1 MPRLLL
7 LRHAKSS
14 WSDDAI
20 PDFDRPLNPRGR
32 TTLPLMGRHLAAH
45 GLTPQRVLCSS
56 ARRTRETLAGL
67 LPFFETDLEVRQTRD
82 LYEAGEDRMIDQIRA
97 HGATARTLLVVGH
110 NPGLQE
116 TALALIGSGNPSF
129 IEDIEKKFPTAAC
142 AVIDF
147 PAGKWV
153 DVEPK
158 SGRVVA
164 FFRPRELHLVGEIEA
179 MEDDEA

>member
-7 LRHAKSS
+7 LRHAKST
-14 WSDDAI
+14 WDDEAVA
-20 PDFDRPLNPRGR
+20 DHDRPLNARGR
-32 TTLPLMGRHLAAH
+32 STLPLMGRHMAVH
-45 GLTPQRVLCSS
+45 GLSPQKILCSS

-67 LPFFETDLEVRQTRD
+67 LPFFDGDLEVRLTRE

-97 HGATARTLLVVGH
+97 HGVNARTLLVIGH

-116 TALALIGSGNPSF
+116 TAIGLIGSGNPLF
-129 IEDIEKKFPTAAC
+129 LEDIERKFPTAGL

-147 PAGKWV
+147 PAMKWV

-158 SGRVVA
+158 TGRIVA
-164 FFRPRELHLVGEIEA
+164 FFRPRELHVVSELGEF
-179 MEDDEA
+179 EDE

>member
-14 WSDDAI
+14 WNDEATDDYE
-20 PDFDRPLNPRGR
+20 RPLNARGR
-32 TTLPLMGRHLAAH
+32 ASLPLMGRHMAAH
-45 GLTPQRVLCSS
+45 GLAPQKILCSS

-67 LPFFETDLEVRQTRD
+67 LPFFADDLDVRLTRE

-97 HGATARTLLVVGH
+97 HGVNARTLLVVGH

-116 TALALIGSGNPSF
+116 AALALIGAGNPLF
-129 IEDIEKKFPTAAC
+129 VEDIERKFPTAGL

-147 PAGKWV
+147 PAMKWV

-158 SGRVVA
+158 TGRIVA
-164 FFRPRELHLVGEIEA
+164 FFRPRELHLVTELAEY
-179 MEDDEA
+179 EDE

>member
-7 LRHAKSS
+7 LRHAKST
-14 WSDDAI
+14 WDDEKRD
-20 PDFDRPLNPRGR
+20 DFDRPLAARGR
-32 TTLPLMGRHLAAH
+32 SALPLMGRHMAAH
-45 GLTPQRVLCSS
+45 GLMPQKVLCSS

-67 LPFFETDLEVRQTRD
+67 LPFFADDLEARLTRD

-97 HGATARTLLVVGH
+97 HGALARTLLVVGH

-129 IEDIEKKFPTAAC
+129 IEDIGRKFPTTGL

-147 PAGKWV
+147 PAVKWV
-153 DVEPK
+153 DVEPGT
-158 SGRVVA
+158 GRIVA
-164 FFRPRELHLVGEIEA
+164 FFRPRELHLVEEIA
-179 MEDDEA
+179 ALDEE